1 MEKGLPVMGG
11 KGKAGK
17 GGSWHD
23 RKKEHSYVLCEKT
36 KSEVLEIMDS
46 LALHVKDE
54 IVSETGALRELLR
67 PQSYENDLGNWLLR

>member
-1 MEKGLPVMGG
+1 MTERRSTVMC
-11 KGKAGK
+11 
-17 GGSWHD
+17 
-23 RKKEHSYVLCEKT
+23 YVKT

-46 LALHVKDE
+46 LGLHAKDE